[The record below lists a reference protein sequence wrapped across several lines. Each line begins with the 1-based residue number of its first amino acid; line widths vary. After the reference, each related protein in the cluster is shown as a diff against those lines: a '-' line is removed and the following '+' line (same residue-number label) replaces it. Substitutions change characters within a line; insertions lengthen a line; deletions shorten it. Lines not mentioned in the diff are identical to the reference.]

1 MDECSHSFL
10 PMAVL
15 PMYLNVCREV
25 LRVVN
30 GGERM
35 QIKVMDTDREKNR
48 QVIGH
53 RSKIIGHRSKVIGQ
67 RTDG

>member
-1 MDECSHSFL
+1 MSALQECSHSFL

-25 LRVVN
+25 LHVDN

-35 QIKVMDTDREKNR
+35 QNEVRHR
-48 QVIGH
+48 QTEEQT
-53 RSKIIGHRSKVIGQ
+53 GHRSKVIGH
-67 RTDG
+67 RMDR